1 MRLVLRRF
9 SVATSF
15 STVGLLLAAVFLG
28 ACDGGTGDQPSKPA
42 ANELG
47 SCGHLATTIGPATWV
62 DPNDNLSASCKGI
75 PPDRTVCL
83 SGMSV
88 VAIDHF
94 DETGDGKSSGNYYV
108 EDTSSDPPP
117 YAGMTIFRPSFSPP
131 DLRLAE
137 GDVVDFLGTY
147 TEFSGPNSFKFSNC
161 RTLPEL
167 SGALTFRF
175 DNNLP
180 LTPKV
185 IPIEDLKTYETG
197 RPHIGTLVKLVNVQL
212 DPDGA
217 SSSSGRYTSGLEVGA
232 IANVADVPQV
242 TNELF
247 DMKTQG
253 PPMPGGATF
262 KSITGVVTYF
272 ASFHISPRSAA
283 DFEL

>member
-1 MRLVLRRF
+1 LRRF
-9 SVATSF
+9 LVATPF
-15 STVGLLLAAVFLG
+15 STGGLLLAAVFLG
-28 ACDGGTGDQPSKPA
+28 ACGGGDGDQPSKPL

-47 SCGHLATTIGPATWV
+47 ACGRLAKTIGPATWL
-62 DPNDNLSASCKGI
+62 DPADSMSAGCSML
-75 PPDRTVCL
+75 PPARSVCL
-83 SGMSV
+83 SGLSI
-88 VAIDHF
+88 VAIDDF

-108 EDTSSDPPP
+108 EDTSADPPP
-117 YAGMTIFRPSFSPP
+117 YAGVTIFRPSFSPP

-137 GDVVDFLGTY
+137 GDVVDFLGSY
-147 TEFSGPNSFKFSNC
+147 TEFNGPSTFKFGYC

-185 IPIEDLKTYETG
+185 IPLADLKSYETG
-197 RPHIGTLVKLVNVQL
+197 RPHLGTLVKLVNAQL
-212 DPDGA
+212 DATGA
-217 SSSSGRYTSGLEVGA
+217 SNSNGRYTSGLEVGS
-232 IANVADVPQV
+232 IMNVADVPRV

-247 DMKTQG
+247 DLQTKG
-253 PPMPGGATF
+253 PPMPAGAVF

-272 ASFHISPRSAA
+272 GGFHISPRSAA

>member
-1 MRLVLRRF
+1 
-9 SVATSF
+9 
-15 STVGLLLAAVFLG
+15 LLLAAAFLG
-28 ACDGGTGDQPSKPA
+28 ACDGGVGDPPSKPLA
-42 ANELG
+42 DELG
-47 SCGHLATTIGPATWV
+47 GCGRLAKTIGPATWL
-62 DPNDNLSASCKGI
+62 DPKQPLSESCPLI

-83 SGMSV
+83 SGLSI
-88 VAIDHF
+88 VAIDKY
-94 DETGDGKSSGNYYV
+94 DETGDGKSSGNFYV
-108 EDTSSDPPP
+108 EDTSAVPPP
-117 YAGMTIFRPSFSPP
+117 FAGVTIFRPSFSPP

-147 TEFSGPNSFKFSNC
+147 QEFGGPSSFKFANC

-185 IPIEDLKTYETG
+185 VPIEDLKTYDLG
-197 RPHIGTLVKLVNVQL
+197 RQHLGTLVKLVNVTL

-217 SSSSGRYTSGLEVGA
+217 TSSGGRYTSGIEVGS

-247 DMKTQG
+247 DMKTNG

-272 ASFHISPRSAA
+272 GGFHISPRSLA

>member
-15 STVGLLLAAVFLG
+15 STGGLFLAAALLV
-28 ACDGGTGDQPSKPA
+28 ACDGGVGDQPSKPV

-47 SCGHLATTIGPATWV
+47 GCGRLAKTVGPATWL
-62 DPNDNLSASCKGI
+62 DPKDTLSVSCAAI

-83 SGMSV
+83 SGLSI
-88 VAIDHF
+88 VAIDTF

-117 YAGMTIFRPSFSPP
+117 YAGITIFRPSFSPP

-147 TEFSGPNSFKFSNC
+147 QEFGGPATFKFSNC

-167 SGALTFRF
+167 SGALSFRF
-175 DNNLP
+175 DNNAP

-185 IPIEDLKTYETG
+185 IPIEDLKTYEAG
-197 RPHIGTLVKLVNVQL
+197 RPHIGTLVKLINVQL
-212 DPDGA
+212 DADGA
-217 SSSSGRYTSGLEVGA
+217 STSSGRYTSGLEVGA

-247 DMKTQG
+247 DMATQG

-272 ASFHISPRSAA
+272 ASFHIAPRSAA